1 MQVWPVSVR
10 TDVCVDKHEVGMRV
24 LPSLRRWT
32 RDVCSHTCLLAVLW
46 YPASMTHE
54 PPVKQNSPLDGT
66 LSERLFPSLSLWPSL
81 TASGKPCFNL
91 KSKIKLSSK
100 MKNLRVSQKM
110 SATQRL

>member
-54 PPVKQNSPLDGT
+54 PPVKQNSPLDDT
-66 LSERLFPSLSLWPSL
+66 FRKAVPLPFSLALLNS
-81 TASGKPCFNL
+81 
-91 KSKIKLSSK
+91 I
-100 MKNLRVSQKM
+100 R
-110 SATQRL
+110 